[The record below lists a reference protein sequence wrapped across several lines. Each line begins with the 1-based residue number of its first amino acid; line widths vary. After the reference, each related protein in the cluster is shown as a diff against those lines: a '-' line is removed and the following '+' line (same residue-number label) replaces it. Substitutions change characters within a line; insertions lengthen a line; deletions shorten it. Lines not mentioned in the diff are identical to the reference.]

1 VPLARKPA
9 VSPAAAHRQ
18 YRKCR
23 NWCNITASRHAPA
36 AARAACAYACR
47 RWRIRA
53 FDARARLHLLA
64 SVATHML
71 QHHTRRA
78 GGGVYIIG
86 LEVYSIAGRLS
97 TNPRLPVLSVRD
109 LCE

>member
-1 VPLARKPA
+1 M
-9 VSPAAAHRQ
+9 
-18 YRKCR
+18 
-23 NWCNITASRHAPA
+23 HAGVG
-36 AARAACAYACR
+36 
-47 RWRIRA
+47 A
-53 FDARARLHLLA
+53 FARLTRVRVYTYLLA

-71 QHHTRRA
+71 QHHTRA

>member
-1 VPLARKPA
+1 MRAPCKEASGLTCCCAPT
-9 VSPAAAHRQ
+9 VSQVSKLVQ
-18 YRKCR
+18 YNRVV
-23 NWCNITASRHAPA
+23 THAPA
-36 AARAACAYACR
+36 AARARVHAGVGAFA
-47 RWRIRA
+47 A